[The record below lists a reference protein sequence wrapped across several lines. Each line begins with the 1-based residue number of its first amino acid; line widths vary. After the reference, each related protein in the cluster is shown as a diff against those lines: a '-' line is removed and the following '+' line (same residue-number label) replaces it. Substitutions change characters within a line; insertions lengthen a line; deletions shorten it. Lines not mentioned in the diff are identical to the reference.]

1 MLARL
6 RRVLMLWSSP
16 HACAVCLTAVVQQV
30 IEAMAQERSHQTRVF
45 DTLTAKLSTGSVMPV
60 GAGSGG
66 ASGSATV
73 GGYSSTRG
81 GSTPARHLGYAK

>member
-1 MLARL
+1 MRARL

-60 GAGSGG
+60 GAASGG
-66 ASGSATV
+66 ASASV